1 MRMATKIRLDALFA
15 SAIGLVVAA
24 VLITVTT
31 GPINRRLT
39 DFFEQSSWIDA
50 YGRNIVN
57 VILVD
62 FRALDTFGEIAVV
75 AVAGIAAWA
84 ILKGPKEDAK

>member
-1 MRMATKIRLDALFA
+1 MTA
-15 SAIGLVVAA
+15 AIL
-24 VLITVTT
+24 LQVTD
-31 GPINRRLT
+31 GPIDRRLT
-39 DFFEQSSWIDA
+39 DFFEEASWIEA

-75 AVAGIAAWA
+75 AIAALGA
-84 ILKGPKEDAK
+84 YALLKGSPAREEEEKQ